1 MNIYFSGIAGA
12 FEYQMLVSAEVE
24 RMLVDPFNHKHIP
37 PGRAGVALDS
47 GACLAFENNL
57 KLDLDWYLNFVR
69 NHGPFDF
76 AVSLDVIGNSRA
88 GRENWDR
95 LRRLRSTDDP
105 EFVPV
110 FQWGGADD
118 DLKHYLDEAPVVGIG
133 GLVHLMKKKDRPTLE
148 QLGSLCA
155 LHPGRFH
162 IFGCDWLRAIME
174 LHRLVNSMDTS
185 KWLDGERFAD
195 PNSDATGSKALS
207 QALVNTPGLDLKQ
220 ARQRIWAAR
229 IIEDYVLRRNLQA

>member
-12 FEYQMLVSAEVE
+12 FEYQMLVSADVK

-47 GACLAFENNL
+47 GAYHAFKNNL
-57 KLDLDWYLNFVR
+57 ELDLDRYLSFVR
-69 NHGPFDF
+69 NHGPIDF
-76 AVSLDVIGNSRA
+76 AVSLDVIGDSRA
-88 GRENWDR
+88 SRENWDR
-95 LRRLRSTDDP
+95 LRRLSSADDP

-118 DLKHYLDEAPVVGIG
+118 DLKRYLDEAPVVGIG
-133 GLVHLMKKKDRPTLE
+133 GLGLLMKKKDRPTLA
-148 QLGSLCA
+148 QLGTLCA

-162 IFGCDWLRAIME
+162 IFGCDWLRAIIE
-174 LHRLVNSMDTS
+174 LHGLVNSMDTS

-195 PNSDATGSKALS
+195 LNSGNTGSQVLS

-220 ARQRIWAAR
+220 ARRRIQAAR